1 MRFQTIARYHYR
13 STHGALV
20 IYDVTN
26 YASFEGLSKCL
37 DGINI
42 DGDEMQTIVVGNK
55 CDLQDQRQV
64 SIETA
69 QALANGMGIP
79 YVETSAK
86 TNVNVE
92 QTFLALTA
100 LVKEDFERDMYND
113 IYNTVN
119 LSGSSR

>member
-1 MRFQTIARYHYR
+1 MGHRWRNEV
-13 STHGALV
+13 S
-20 IYDVTN
+20 N
-26 YASFEGLSKCL
+26 NSKASFEGLSKCL